1 MDDGGVPQRGKES
14 VIGLYQVRDE
24 TTPLMHGT
32 GLITSYTSPNYD
44 SDLKEIIRGSCEYH
58 NSGIKSPYA
67 RICSIQATDQ
77 DYPPGRMLNTAEQY
91 KTDLFPE
98 T

>member
-1 MDDGGVPQRGKES
+1 
-14 VIGLYQVRDE
+14 
-24 TTPLMHGT
+24 MHGT

-44 SDLKEIIRGSCEYH
+44 SDLKEIIRGSREYH
-58 NSGIKSPYA
+58 SSGIKSPYA

-91 KTDLFPE
+91 KTDLFPVHIIYNGKYNIQWNFSGE
-98 T
+98 DIC